1 MQTLCFP
8 CCMLLQLMIQ
18 KSDPLLYHSRAF
30 IMSREVFVRRLV
42 AQGSTIRSIRE
53 TYDAPQHTC
62 GGKFELLQEHRGSYS
77 YCECA
82 LRQRLHSIQF
92 TRA

>member
-30 IMSREVFVRRLV
+30 IMSQEVFVRRLV
-42 AQGSTIRSIRE
+42 AQGSTIRASAKLMMRHNIHAGANSNSFKSTVAAIVTASVR
-53 TYDAPQHTC
+53 
-62 GGKFELLQEHRGSYS
+62 
-77 YCECA
+77 
-82 LRQRLHSIQF
+82 
-92 TRA
+92 